1 MKVCYATYATHT
13 TVYAHVGECVS
24 ANWYGE
30 GKKEKEKEREAAG
43 ESFSSRRPSSICMPN
58 EAERE
63 LVAGIITLTGH
74 APTGRAERTG

>member
-1 MKVCYATYATHT
+1 MR
-13 TVYAHVGECVS
+13 VS
-24 ANWYGE
+24 GIVKGDG
-30 GKKEKEKEREAAG
+30 GKKERKKERKRKKERQL
-43 ESFSSRRPSSICMPN
+43 ESFSRHHPSSICMPN